1 MGQLN
6 IGLCQM
12 SDRFELPCFHPTQL
26 TYESLSPGNTIAI
39 RETSEK
45 FVYCVYSKRIETGIF
60 VQWFFGGFF
69 PLSSSENDLAT
80 DNE

>member
-1 MGQLN
+1 V
-6 IGLCQM
+6 
-12 SDRFELPCFHPTQL
+12 
-26 TYESLSPGNTIAI
+26 I